1 VNMNILFDYTVDA
14 TGEAPPV
21 PTILCKEA
29 LDRIRPGEVLKLT
42 ASYEGT
48 VKNIRMLV
56 SACNHEL
63 VAEGKTDE
71 GYVFFIRKG
80 DQA

>member
-1 VNMNILFDYTVDA
+1 MAIPFDFSVDA

-29 LDRIRPGEVLKLT
+29 LDRIKPGDVLKLT

-48 VKNIRMLV
+48 VNNIRMLV

-63 VAEGKTDE
+63 LAEEKTGE
-71 GYVFFIRKG
+71 GFVFYIRKAEAG
-80 DQA
+80 